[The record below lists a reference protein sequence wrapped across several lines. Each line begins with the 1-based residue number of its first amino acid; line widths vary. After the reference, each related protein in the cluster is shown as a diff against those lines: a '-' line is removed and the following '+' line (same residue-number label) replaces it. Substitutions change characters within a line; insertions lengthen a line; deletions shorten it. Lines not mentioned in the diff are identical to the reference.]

1 MEELTES
8 PSGPAKTRRWKMPV
22 ILAVAFTGIV
32 LGVVADVAQLGV
44 LPTGFSRLL
53 LIAVC
58 LTGLL
63 YLVIKIWHLFFVEKV
78 RELREQVAEGAL
90 ALSEVRSAHQR
101 CLEAIERTSDRERPL
116 FSETLE
122 VTVIIGKDDDADI
135 VVEKRVTTPAPLVT
149 NRTMRPI
156 VPTYLERISSKDDIG
171 FTVHRDDGEI
181 TVIPLREQINTLKL
195 WLVFDPAMSVPA
207 EWRVEY
213 RPKGLWQPLRKQGFD
228 HLGWD
233 DRLQMAN
240 GTPSA
245 FTCFSVVFQFPAGSE
260 PRVKE
265 RHGHGELSAPEK
277 NNDGTWKVV
286 WRDKDPAG
294 RRYDWDIG
302 QPLEK

>member
-1 MEELTES
+1 M
-8 PSGPAKTRRWKMPV
+8 
-22 ILAVAFTGIV
+22 ILAVVFTGIV
-32 LGVVADVAQLGV
+32 LGVVADIAQLSV
-44 LPTGFSRLL
+44 MPTGFSRFL
-53 LIAVC
+53 LIAVF

-63 YLVIKIWHLFFVEKV
+63 YLVIQIWHLFFLEKV
-78 RELREQVAEGAL
+78 RELRGEVAAGAL
-90 ALSEVRSAHQR
+90 TLSEVRSAHQR

-122 VTVIIGKDDDADI
+122 VTVIIGKDDDADL
-135 VVEKRVTTPAPLVT
+135 VVEKRITTPAPLVT

-156 VPTYLERISSKDDIG
+156 VPTYLERICSKDDIG
-171 FTVHRDDGEI
+171 FTAHREGGEI
-181 TVIPLREQINTLKL
+181 TVIPLREQINALKL
-195 WLVFDPAMSVPA
+195 WLVFDPAMSVPS

-233 DRLQMAN
+233 DRLQTTN

-245 FTCFSVVFQFPAGSE
+245 FTFFSISFHFPAGSS
-260 PRVKE
+260 PIVKE
-265 RHGHGELSAPEK
+265 LHGHGELSPPDK
-277 NNDGTWKVV
+277 NDDGTWKVV

-302 QPLEK
+302 QALDK